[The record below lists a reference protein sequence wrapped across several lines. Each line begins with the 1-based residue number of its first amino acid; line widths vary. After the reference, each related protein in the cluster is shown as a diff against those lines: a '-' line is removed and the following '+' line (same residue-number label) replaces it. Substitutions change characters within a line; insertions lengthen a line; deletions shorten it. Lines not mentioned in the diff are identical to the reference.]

1 MPKSGQADEVSG
13 PSAGRPP
20 RNLDAAVA
28 PFDLPA
34 ESAALARAIARRT
47 GLRRREQ
54 ARAARKLAVEIRHH
68 LDSGAQ
74 GVDVPRLLGDLD
86 QLAARLRQEGLAQR
100 GIASRIL
107 GGWKLWAL
115 LIVAA
120 PVILYIV
127 LFIRFQIGEPVLR
140 RNFAAEFNAAVLGLA
155 PEQRAEPVYVEA
167 CRLLQ
172 LPEQSQ
178 RKQIEQWLELHP
190 AQSAWAEPAGYL
202 ELARPALDLT
212 RRAAAMPHMG
222 RIISDSLASD
232 PWNLQGQQDDAPS
245 ENPRMVHIL
254 LPHLPYMRALGH
266 LLALEALHAAAHDDA
281 ARSVESLVA
290 MLGLVRHLREHPL
303 LIADLVSVHLLK
315 LAGQRA
321 GLLVSEYPGLFS
333 DEQLAELSAAFA
345 AMTDTSL
352 LLRLDG
358 ERAFFQDMLQRIY
371 TDDGRGD
378 GRMTRRGLLELRT
391 VMHFQT
397 EPELSLGDHLSGPL
411 ILLGA
416 PSRRELE
423 TTWERM
429 AWRVRTDAAVYPYQ
443 RRSYDGEVE
452 MLEMRRRARPGYE
465 LITSLMPAFAHAFA
479 RIDEARQ
486 ARDAALIALA
496 LERSRLRLGQY
507 PADLVALT
515 PELLER
521 IPIDIY
527 AFDNGTLRY
536 MLRGGR
542 PLVYSVGRNGE
553 DDGADF
559 TIPEDDPEYIPWRNQ
574 PRDILLWPPPPP
586 RGVNQ

>member
-1 MPKSGQADEVSG
+1 
-13 PSAGRPP
+13 
-20 RNLDAAVA
+20 
-28 PFDLPA
+28 
-34 ESAALARAIARRT
+34 
-47 GLRRREQ
+47 
-54 ARAARKLAVEIRHH
+54 
-68 LDSGAQ
+68 
-74 GVDVPRLLGDLD
+74 
-86 QLAARLRQEGLAQR
+86 
-100 GIASRIL
+100 
-107 GGWKLWAL
+107 
-115 LIVAA
+115 
-120 PVILYIV
+120 
-127 LFIRFQIGEPVLR
+127 
-140 RNFAAEFNAAVLGLA
+140 
-155 PEQRAEPVYVEA
+155 
-167 CRLLQ
+167 
-172 LPEQSQ
+172 
-178 RKQIEQWLELHP
+178 
-190 AQSAWAEPAGYL
+190 
-202 ELARPALDLT
+202 
-212 RRAAAMPHMG
+212 
-222 RIISDSLASD
+222 
-232 PWNLQGQQDDAPS
+232 
-245 ENPRMVHIL
+245 
-254 LPHLPYMRALGH
+254 
-266 LLALEALHAAAHDDA
+266 
-281 ARSVESLVA
+281 
-290 MLGLVRHLREHPL
+290 MLGLVRHLRGHPL

-429 AWRVRTDAAVYPYQ
+429 AWRVKTDAAVYPYQ

-586 RGVNQ
+586 RGEPVGVLSGTTRLCTHSVRDTGCYLKNAAVWRACASEIRGRCLSFNGCGRFRGSHHATAIDSSLVHSSPATTRHSKASAMYDTVFPSG